1 MNQEQRKYLSL
12 LAEKFP
18 TRQAVCTEIINLAAI
33 MNLPKGTEHFMSD
46 IHGEYDAFLH
56 IMNNCSGVIR
66 EKIEM
71 IFADVL
77 NDTEKRALRTLIY
90 YPKEALQRLHD
101 EGKISPKW

>member
-1 MNQEQRKYLSL
+1 MNQEQRKYLML
-12 LAEKFP
+12 LSEKFP

-46 IHGEYDAFLH
+46 IHGEYEAFLH

-71 IFADVL
+71 IFEGKLTPPEQRD
-77 NDTEKRALRTLIY
+77 LRTLIY
-90 YPKEALQRLHD
+90 LSLIH
-101 EGKISPKW
+101 I

>member
-1 MNQEQRKYLSL
+1 MNHDQRKYLSL

-46 IHGEYDAFLH
+46 IHGEYEAFLH

-66 EKIEM
+66 EKIELL
-71 IFADVL
+71 FADSL
-77 NDTEKRALRTLIY
+77 SDTEQRDLRTHIY
-90 YPKEALQRLHD
+90 YPKEKLRCLHS
-101 EGKISPKW
+101 E